1 MNKKGKMITL
11 PCDCKC
17 CMFVVGKTQWED
29 GEINYNISIQDSRYD
44 HNFNTVWG
52 RLKRAAMALFGKPV
66 YFSDVY
72 LDGEE
77 SYKKL
82 IADMTDLLNSD
93 LYSE

>member
-1 MNKKGKMITL
+1 
-11 PCDCKC
+11 
-17 CMFVVGKTQWED
+17 MFVVEKTQWEN
-29 GEINYNISIQDSRYD
+29 GEINYNIKIQDSIYD
-44 HNFNTVWG
+44 HNYNTVWG

-66 YFSDVY
+66 TFSDVF

-77 SYKKL
+77 NYKKL